1 MEKQNIS
8 HDVFEE
14 GIKCD
19 KAVAA
24 LEAITFQY
32 QAFSDLKE
40 VEDFFRLINYVDI
53 ALDYAKEMKN
63 NLNKIELKVA
73 KLERGQVA

>member
-40 VEDFFRLINYVDI
+40 VEDF
-53 ALDYAKEMKN
+53 LD
-63 NLNKIELKVA
+63 
-73 KLERGQVA
+73 